1 MNKTQVEL
9 LTKIGETYKLRIKLS
24 DTNKEIDVLADEL
37 LNELKKID
45 GWECLFQHCKEHFE
59 QYPDEFFSWCYVTYD
74 CNSVSF
80 NKSYSNG
87 DDFTVLTINLSEDL
101 SKQVERIKK
110 LLDMESINELKKI
123 EERERAELKRL
134 KEKYGE

>member
-1 MNKTQVEL
+1 
-9 LTKIGETYKLRIKLS
+9 
-24 DTNKEIDVLADEL
+24 
-37 LNELKKID
+37 
-45 GWECLFQHCKEHFE
+45 
-59 QYPDEFFSWCYVTYD
+59 
-74 CNSVSF
+74 
-80 NKSYSNG
+80 
-87 DDFTVLTINLSEDL
+87 L